1 MEVMINGLALV
12 KPNLEIER
20 CAPLSLL
27 KKRERCAAPE
37 ASC

>member
-20 CAPLSLL
+20 CASLSL